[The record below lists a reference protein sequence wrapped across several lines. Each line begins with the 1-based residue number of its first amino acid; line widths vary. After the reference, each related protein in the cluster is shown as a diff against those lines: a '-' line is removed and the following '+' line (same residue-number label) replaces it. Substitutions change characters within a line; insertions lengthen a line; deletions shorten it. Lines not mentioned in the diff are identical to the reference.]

1 MKLHRDFLR
10 ANVIVH
16 VARTWER
23 IRVLQD
29 NQEMP
34 LDNIASVDA
43 IVEIADG
50 IMCNETVKLLL
61 DTDIEKWDW
70 HSTTGHHCSDSFFE
84 ELAMQDIYK
93 VNNITLKYISQE
105 DYILWND
112 RTDEPLEDLDTVYHY
127 TSVIDLMNQ
136 DFNLGY
142 HEFVIRLTDLPF
154 AWQIKINNAIKKL
167 KEDGKKG

>member
-1 MKLHRDFLR
+1 MKLNRDFLR

-23 IRVLQD
+23 IRLDQD

-43 IVEIADG
+43 IVEIADD
-50 IMCNETVKLLL
+50 IMHNETVKLLL
-61 DTDIEKWDW
+61 DTDIKDWDLFAA
-70 HSTTGHHCSDSFFE
+70 TGHYCSDSFFE

-93 VNNITLKYISQE
+93 FNNIPLKYISKE

-112 RTDEPLEDLDTVYHY
+112 RMDEPLEGLDTVYHY
-127 TSVIDLMNQ
+127 TSIANLLNQ
-136 DFNLGY
+136 DFNLAY
-142 HEFVIRLTDLPF
+142 DESVIRLTDLPF
-154 AWQIKINNAIKKL
+154 AWQIKINNAIKKIN
-167 KEDGKKG
+167 EDGKKD

>member
-1 MKLHRDFLR
+1 MKLNRDVLR

-23 IRVLQD
+23 IRLDQD

-43 IVEIADG
+43 IVEIADY
-50 IMCNETVKLLL
+50 IMYNKTVKLLL
-61 DTDIEKWDW
+61 DTDIKEWDW
-70 HSTTGHHCSDSFFE
+70 FTATGHHCSDSFFE

-93 VNNITLKYISQE
+93 ANNIPLKYISQE
-105 DYILWND
+105 DYIFWND
-112 RTDEPLEDLDTVYHY
+112 RMDEPLEGLEAVYHY
-127 TSVIDLMNQ
+127 TSIANLLNQ

-142 HEFVIRLTDLPF
+142 DESVIRLTDLPF
-154 AWQIKINNAIKKL
+154 AWQIKINNAIKKIN
-167 KEDGKKG
+167 EDGTNS